1 MGLLNE
7 LTETASRINPSL
19 LMTENKDSAALLF
32 RENKVKTGA
41 RLFDEGQFYDIRQKR
56 NRKYSEWTGIADLFE
71 SNNPKDNWK
80 AALTMLAVE
89 KTRAFIEQ
97 AKDLYG
103 ETTVQ
108 TSLGALNPRVLDVV
122 RIFYPNMVAPE
133 LVDIQPIDGQV
144 GEIFVM
150 KPIFSN
156 SLPAADIGPVVA
168 GQEIF
173 KTATYDYASEVV
185 NERVATAVNGT
196 AKIFTFTLGRTP
208 IQPSTVSIVAVIG
221 GNTVVV
227 TDNGSGG
234 LIGPAGV
241 LDGAGVNTIVY
252 SGGTAG
258 AVTVTFLTAPTAA
271 SNIYCQYSW
280 SSEANTAGINEIEFD
295 LITVPVKAKIHPL
308 KFTYSVAAGLAA
320 SAHLAID
327 VQDTL
332 AELAGQFLKN
342 ERDNALMWLIN
353 NSATPQ
359 PTLNFDAS
367 QSTQYFDR
375 QSKYADIELKVNE
388 AEALI
393 QTTMGRGGLSWILA
407 GANACNLLA
416 ATKGFVRAPI
426 TAPIGAHVLGHMRDG
441 TLPVI
446 KTLKVLNTND
456 FICGYKGYMAG
467 DSSIILAEWIPIYFT
482 PVFQAPTLQNQ
493 QGLMSMYDMFV
504 NNAGYFV
511 RGTVSGY
518 TA

>member
-1 MGLLNE
+1 
-7 LTETASRINPSL
+7 
-19 LMTENKDSAALLF
+19 
-32 RENKVKTGA
+32 
-41 RLFDEGQFYDIRQKR
+41 
-56 NRKYSEWTGIADLFE
+56 
-71 SNNPKDNWK
+71 
-80 AALTMLAVE
+80 
-89 KTRAFIEQ
+89 
-97 AKDLYG
+97 
-103 ETTVQ
+103 
-108 TSLGALNPRVLDVV
+108 
-122 RIFYPNMVAPE
+122 
-133 LVDIQPIDGQV
+133 
-144 GEIFVM
+144 
-150 KPIFSN
+150 
-156 SLPAADIGPVVA
+156 VA

-185 NERVATAVNGT
+185 NEKVVASVTAAQVSF
-196 AKIFTFTLGRTP
+196 AWTLGRTP
-208 IQPSTVSIVAVIG
+208 IQPSTVSIVAVVG
-221 GNTVVV
+221 GNTVVI

-234 LIGPAGV
+234 LIGPAGI
-241 LDGAGVNTIVY
+241 LDPAGPNTITY
-252 SGGTAG
+252 TGGTAG
-258 AVTVTFLTAPTAA
+258 ATAVKFLTAPVTG
-271 SNIYCQYSW
+271 SSIYAQYAW
-280 SSEANTAGINEIEFD
+280 SSESNTAGINEIEFD

-342 ERDNALMWLIN
+342 ERDNALMYLIN
-353 NSATPQ
+353 QAAAPQ
-359 PTLNFDAS
+359 ATLNFDAT
-367 QSTQYFDR
+367 QSPQYFDR
-375 QSKYADIELKVNE
+375 QSKYADVELKINE

-393 QTTMGRGGLSWILA
+393 QGTMGRGGLSWILA

-511 RGTVSGY
+511 KGTVSNY